1 MNTIKIDTQGVR
13 LVAHRG
19 LSGIEPENTHA
30 AFIAAANRSYHAIE
44 TDVHVTRD
52 GHYICTHDDTTGRVA
67 ARNLTVENTDYEEL
81 RQILLH
87 EFDGSTGRTD
97 LRLPSLEEYAR
108 ICQRYEKTSFLELK
122 NRVAPVHIQKIIT
135 LLRRCHQLDHT
146 VFISFDRGNLIDL
159 RAMLPSQPMQ
169 YLCEKY
175 SPEVLQFL
183 KQYQLDLDISSRALT
198 AQGIEDVHQIG
209 QAVNVWTINDAK
221 SANYWIAQGVDYITT
236 NILEQEHI

>member
-52 GHYICTHDDTTGRVA
+52 GKYICTHDDTTGRVA
-67 ARNLTVENTDYEEL
+67 TRNLTVENTDYQEL

-87 EFDGSTGRTD
+87 EHDGSTGRTD

-108 ICQRYEKTSFLELK
+108 ICHRYEKASFLELK
-122 NRVAPVHIQKIIT
+122 NRIAPGHIEKIIAVM
-135 LLRRCHQLDHT
+135 RRCHQLDHT
-146 VFISFDRGNLIDL
+146 VFISFDRDNLIDL
-159 RAMLPSQPMQ
+159 RHMLPSQPLQ
-169 YLCEKY
+169 FLCEKY
-175 SPEVLQFL
+175 NAEVLAFL
-183 KQYQLDLDISSRALT
+183 KEYKLDLDIAGRALSS
-198 AQGIEDVHQIG
+198 QGIEEVHQIG
-209 QAVNVWTINDAK
+209 QAVNVWTINDVKTARF
-221 SANYWIAQGVDYITT
+221 WIAQGVDYITT
-236 NILEQEHI
+236 NILEQEHK